1 MFSEERADLYTC
13 MGLRVVGVGLGCW
26 RVPTMAGLG
35 CGVGICGEEGVVRMV
50 GGGGQS
56 SGHHGSLVGL
66 HTKGQS
72 FNSVS

>member
-1 MFSEERADLYTC
+1 MHGTPCGGGGSWMLELE
-13 MGLRVVGVGLGCW
+13 GPNHGWPGLGGGRLW
-26 RVPTMAGLG
+26 GRGG
-35 CGVGICGEEGVVRMV
+35 DKD
-50 GGGGQS
+50 GGGQS

>member
-1 MFSEERADLYTC
+1 MLELE
-13 MGLRVVGVGLGCW
+13 GPNHGWPGLGGGRLW
-26 RVPTMAGLG
+26 GRRGDKD
-35 CGVGICGEEGVVRMV
+35 
-50 GGGGQS
+50 GGGQS

>member
-1 MFSEERADLYTC
+1 MLELE
-13 MGLRVVGVGLGCW
+13 GPNHGWPGLGGGRLW
-26 RVPTMAGLG
+26 GRGG
-35 CGVGICGEEGVVRMV
+35 DKD
-50 GGGGQS
+50 GGGQS

>member
-1 MFSEERADLYTC
+1 MHGTPCGGGGSWMLEGPNHGWP
-13 MGLRVVGVGLGCW
+13 GLWGGHLWGRGGGKD
-26 RVPTMAGLG
+26 
-35 CGVGICGEEGVVRMV
+35 